1 MRRRRAGIKA
11 DLESPLPVGAAI
23 VASLVLAVAVL
34 VVTSQLVPPAV
45 VGFALL
51 FGFFDLLEVVHQ
63 VGVARSN
70 LVSSGRS
77 GSGSV
82 WGVAVVKWLAS
93 LLSASAIEGKRPVC
107 MTRSRERGR
116 ASS

>member
-1 MRRRRAGIKA
+1 MQRRHAGIKA

-70 LVSSGRS
+70 LAAIAIVLLVVHLATVVLALRLLLTRR
-77 GSGSV
+77 
-82 WGVAVVKWLAS
+82 AVLA
-93 LLSASAIEGKRPVC
+93 AR
-107 MTRSRERGR
+107 
-116 ASS
+116 